1 MFSYHGRRVALGLIY
16 LARGLADR
24 HPGGVDWLRA
34 IAREASEYLESEEWL
49 PGSAKQ
55 PLIDSAEEMLSDMKA
70 SQVDLANLLI
80 SDMGLFA
87 NPEQALKLITLH
99 NSKGREF
106 DGVALICMNNGSIP
120 HFSTSTQEAFDESRR
135 LFYVGLTRA
144 KRVLIVAS
152 DQSHRKNTP
161 TPFIAEA
168 GLL

>member
-1 MFSYHGRRVALGLIY
+1 MFSYQGRRVALGLIY
-16 LARGLADR
+16 LARALAEK
-24 HPGGVDWLRA
+24 HPGGGVWLRA
-34 IAREASEYLESEEWL
+34 IAREAGDYLEHEEWL

-70 SQVDLANLLI
+70 SEVDLANLLI

-87 NPEQALKLITLH
+87 NPEQALKLMTLH

-120 HFSTSTQEAFDESRR
+120 HFSTSTQEAYDESRR

-144 KRVLIVAS
+144 KRILLVAS
-152 DQSHRKNTP
+152 DQSHWRNKP
-161 TPFIAEA
+161 TTFIAEA
-168 GLL
+168 GLG